1 MRGLAILLEQC
12 RILRISHM
20 RTTIP
25 LTSTDESMSAMQT
38 HSHPP
43 TDSRNARQSN
53 RHDLTLKAL
62 KVLLVPATIYM
73 LWKAASIVSDSRYP
87 FVVVI
92 SESMEPAF
100 SRGDLLLL
108 SNRKHI
114 IEVGDI
120 PVCWFPGNPLPMVHR
135 AISVTYTESPSD
147 TKTVM

>member
-1 MRGLAILLEQC
+1 
-12 RILRISHM
+12 
-20 RTTIP
+20 
-25 LTSTDESMSAMQT
+25 MSPTQT
-38 HSHPP
+38 HSRPP
-43 TDSRNARQSN
+43 TDSRNARHTN
-53 RHDLTLKAL
+53 RHILALKAL

-73 LWKAASIVSDSRYP
+73 LWKAASVISDSRYP
-87 FVVVI
+87 IVVVV

-135 AISVTYTESPSD
+135 AIAVTHTEGLLG
-147 TKTVM
+147 TKTIM

>member
-1 MRGLAILLEQC
+1 MQA
-12 RILRISHM
+12 
-20 RTTIP
+20 RTH
-25 LTSTDESMSAMQT
+25 L
-38 HSHPP
+38 P

-53 RHDLTLKAL
+53 RHDLALKAL

-87 FVVVI
+87 IVVVI

-100 SRGDLLLL
+100 SKGDLLLL

-135 AISVTYTESPSD
+135 AISVTHTGSPSD
-147 TKTVM
+147 TNTVM